1 MCTVSMI
8 AHDWHDRHP
17 NYYPMVPRQPG
28 WFPDTSQPQTMPD
41 LSKLFV
47 QPVTREEFEALKKEL
62 AAVKELLLAAKK
74 YDEATGQKDC
84 EDPEK
89 VAIFKRLAEITGISM
104 ADVFPE
110 ATATR

>member
-8 AHDWHDRHP
+8 AQDWHNRHP
-17 NYYPMVPRQPG
+17 NYYPMGPRPDWSQDPFNRQP
-28 WFPDTSQPQTMPD
+28 MPD

-89 VAIFKRLAEITGISM
+89 VAIFKRLAEITGVSM

-110 ATATR
+110 VAK